1 MFKLKK
7 IFFSKRF
14 EAKKRLEAKKTTEGQ
29 ENLSL
34 SKRFE
39 GKTLLKKLNKF
50 AIRKADTKN
59 NC

>member
-7 IFFSKRF
+7 KIFSKRF
-14 EAKKRLEAKKTTEGQ
+14 EAKKTTEGQ
-29 ENLSL
+29 ENLTL
-34 SKRFE
+34 CKRFE

-50 AIRKADTKN
+50 AIRKPDTKN